1 MRPPTLLHERVAM
14 LNASIGRYTRSDE
27 ATLFAIVGFGGLGV
41 LRSDQD
47 VATRKQLK
55 PAGDHSYYRSSTPSE
70 ACIAL
75 AERHPRHSVALKTT
89 MAVPSALQDHFIC
102 HCARRLQGAWPSTE

>member
-14 LNASIGRYTRSDE
+14 LNASIGRYIRSDE

-47 VATRKQLK
+47 AATRTQLK

-75 AERHPRHSVALKTT
+75 AERHRRHSVALRRRWQCHPR
-89 MAVPSALQDHFIC
+89 APDHFIC
-102 HCARRLQGAWPSTE
+102 HCARRLQGAWPST

>member
-1 MRPPTLLHERVAM
+1 M
-14 LNASIGRYTRSDE
+14 LNASIGRYIRSDE

-47 VATRKQLK
+47 AATRTQLK
-55 PAGDHSYYRSSTPSE
+55 PAGDHSYYRSSTPFRSLHRSRRK
-70 ACIAL
+70 ASKAFGGF
-75 AERHPRHSVALKTT
+75 KTT
-89 MAVPSALQDHFIC
+89 MAVPSARSDHFIC